1 MESIHPN
8 DITTLDMDQISYV
21 TMKNGNMILVD
32 DTVPQKSNKENK
44 NIPGPSSSGVSE
56 SKVQKDIILEISSP
70 YTLSFEGNNDTN
82 KNKSN
87 FKICSEVIKNIS
99 FSFDGIKTNNSKNN
113 INEQINN
120 KENISKNSMRPSL
133 KESAP
138 QEIKNI
144 QNNNNNENDINFS
157 KIEKID
163 FNQSNVNTNLSIPI
177 MNFSNNNPDNKSANN
192 ALNRRKGRGS
202 RIFGVGGG
210 KGRKNRISV
219 NAVCTLNIK
228 AEEKYKINLI
238 NQFNGIVDKLN
249 AEREKNPI
257 YELIDNEKNKKN
269 LKYYEFYKSK
279 PHSTLRKSQDIL
291 NQNFIKEEN
300 NDFNNG
306 TNHRKSYITLNN
318 FNKKNSYDFIGLNY
332 NNDFGIKMF
341 NDYGKSPAKLSTSK
355 PKNFRDK
362 IIKYSSDLVLP
373 SNRMSRLLK

>member
-32 DTVPQKSNKENK
+32 DTVPQKSNTENK

-99 FSFDGIKTNNSKNN
+99 FTFDGIKTNNNKNN
-113 INEQINN
+113 NDEQLNN
-120 KENISKNSMRPSL
+120 KENISTNSMRPYL
-133 KESAP
+133 KENAP
-138 QEIKNI
+138 QEVKNV

-177 MNFSNNNPDNKSANN
+177 MNFSNNNADNKSANN
-192 ALNRRKGRGS
+192 ALNRRKSRAS
-202 RIFGVGGG
+202 RIFGVGGT
-210 KGRKNRISV
+210 GRKNRISV

-249 AEREKNPI
+249 AEREKKPI
-257 YELIDNEKNKKN
+257 YELIDNEKNKNN
-269 LKYYEFYKSK
+269 LKFYEFYKNK
-279 PHSTLRKSQDIL
+279 PHSTLRKSKEIL
-291 NQNFIKEEN
+291 NQNYITEGN
-300 NDFNNG
+300 NDYNNG
-306 TNHRKSYITLNN
+306 INHKRNHITLNN
-318 FNKKNSYDFIGLNY
+318 FNKKNSYDFIGLN
-332 NNDFGIKMF
+332 NNNFGIRMF
-341 NDYGKSPAKLSTSK
+341 NDNYGKSPSKLSTSK

-373 SNRMSRLLK
+373 SNKMSPLLK

>member
-32 DTVPQKSNKENK
+32 DTVPQKSNTENK

-99 FSFDGIKTNNSKNN
+99 FTFDGIKTNNNKNN
-113 INEQINN
+113 NDEQLNN
-120 KENISKNSMRPSL
+120 KENISTNSMRPYL
-133 KESAP
+133 KENAP
-138 QEIKNI
+138 QEVKNV

-177 MNFSNNNPDNKSANN
+177 MNFSNNNADNKSANN
-192 ALNRRKGRGS
+192 ALNRRKSRAS
-202 RIFGVGGG
+202 RIFGVGGT
-210 KGRKNRISV
+210 GRKSRISV

-249 AEREKNPI
+249 AEREKKPI
-257 YELIDNEKNKKN
+257 YELIDNEKNKNN
-269 LKYYEFYKSK
+269 LKFYEFYKNK
-279 PHSTLRKSQDIL
+279 PHSTLRKSKEIL
-291 NQNFIKEEN
+291 NQNYITEGN
-300 NDFNNG
+300 NDYNNG
-306 TNHRKSYITLNN
+306 INHKRNHITLNN
-318 FNKKNSYDFIGLNY
+318 FNKKNSYDFIGLN
-332 NNDFGIKMF
+332 NNNFGIRMF
-341 NDYGKSPAKLSTSK
+341 NDNYGKSPSKLSTSK

-373 SNRMSRLLK
+373 SNKMSPLLK

>member
-32 DTVPQKSNKENK
+32 DTVPQKSNTENK

-99 FSFDGIKTNNSKNN
+99 FTFDGIKTNNNKNN
-113 INEQINN
+113 NDEQLNN
-120 KENISKNSMRPSL
+120 KENISTNSMRPYL
-133 KESAP
+133 KENAP
-138 QEIKNI
+138 QEVKNV

-177 MNFSNNNPDNKSANN
+177 MNFSNNNADNKSANN
-192 ALNRRKGRGS
+192 ALNRRKSRAS
-202 RIFGVGGG
+202 RIFGVGGT
-210 KGRKNRISV
+210 GRKNRISV

-249 AEREKNPI
+249 AEREKKPI
-257 YELIDNEKNKKN
+257 YELIDNEKNKNNIKF
-269 LKYYEFYKSK
+269 YEFYKNK
-279 PHSTLRKSQDIL
+279 PYSTLRKSKEIL
-291 NQNFIKEEN
+291 NQNYITEGN
-300 NDFNNG
+300 NDYNNG
-306 TNHRKSYITLNN
+306 INHKRNHITLNN
-318 FNKKNSYDFIGLNY
+318 FNKKNSYDFIGLN
-332 NNDFGIKMF
+332 NNNFGIRMF
-341 NDYGKSPAKLSTSK
+341 NDNYGKSPSKLSTSK

-373 SNRMSRLLK
+373 SNKMSPLLK